1 MNAKVTGRKLTFS
14 NALQRLN
21 PDLFRVAGRVDA
33 AKREP
38 NPVTA
43 LGQDAPAK
51 QASCCRVVVRIVSFT
66 RRAQDSDNH
75 QAGCKHLRDTISRT
89 LGIDDGDERIRF
101 EYAQVESLNQKGT
114 LVLIHA
120 TP

>member
-1 MNAKVTGRKLTFS
+1 MNVKVSGRKLTFS
-14 NALQRLN
+14 NDTIKRN
-21 PDLFRVAGRVDA
+21 PDLFRVAGQVDSS
-33 AKREP
+33 KREP

-51 QASCCRVVVRIVSFT
+51 QASRCRVVVRIVSFT

-120 TP
+120 TV